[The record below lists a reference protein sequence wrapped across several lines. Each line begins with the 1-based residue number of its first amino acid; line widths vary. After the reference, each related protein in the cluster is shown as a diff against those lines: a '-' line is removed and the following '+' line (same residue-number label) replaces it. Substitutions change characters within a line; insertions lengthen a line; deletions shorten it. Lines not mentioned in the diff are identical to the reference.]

1 MLDVQSSECVTVRV
15 NGTPGGLMRSILRGG
30 RLVDGTGAAARAA
43 DVEVVDGR
51 IGRIGDVESVSG
63 AQVIDLDGLVLAPG
77 FIDIHTHFDAQLFWD
92 ADFTPSCWHG
102 VTTAVQGNCGFG
114 IAPTRPHERDLIMQT
129 LENVEGMNVDTLRS
143 GIDWC
148 FETFPEY
155 LTALRGLPKRINLG
169 SYIGHTPVRT
179 YVMGADDAVRRVAT
193 DDEVAQMRQIVVEAM
208 HAGAT
213 GFSSSFAPSHNGA
226 HGMPVPS
233 RLADVREI
241 RALCTA
247 VADSGRGIVE
257 MTYGPQMPLDE
268 AAKWAS
274 ELGVR
279 ITWGALLTGLFGPRG
294 TTNDML
300 DQASAISGD
309 IWPQVSC
316 REIVFL
322 MTMEDPY
329 YFGTAPS
336 FKRVLQAPRDER
348 VAVYRDPAW
357 REQAKAEILDYRPG
371 AYERASIA
379 ESVVFSADRGRS
391 MADIARDRNV
401 HPFDLWL
408 DCAIAEDLTTRF
420 RIVSRNEDEV
430 EVAQLLRDPRVVLG
444 AHDAG
449 AHVEMLCDSC
459 FPTHL
464 LGYWVRQKQA
474 LSLEQ
479 AVWRLT
485 GQPAD
490 LWRLRERGSIRPGY
504 HADLVAFDPDSVA
517 ALPADRVFD
526 FPANGDRLVS
536 RSAGIHHIWVNG
548 EPARLDGA
556 DIPGAAAGVLV

>member
-1 MLDVQSSECVTVRV
+1 
-15 NGTPGGLMRSILRGG
+15 MRSILRGG
-30 RLVDGTGAAARAA
+30 RIIDGSGAPATAG

-51 IGRIGDVESVSG
+51 IARIGDVG
-63 AQVIDLDGLVLAPG
+63 ADAGAEVVDLDGLVLAPG

-102 VTTAVQGNCGFG
+102 VTTAIQGNCGFG

-129 LENVEGMNVDTLRS
+129 LEFVEGMNVNTLRS

-155 LTALRGLPKRINLG
+155 LDALRARPKRINVG

-179 YVMGADDAVRRVAT
+179 YVMGAEDAVRREARA
-193 DDEVAQMRQIVVEAM
+193 DEIAAMRQIVVEAM
-208 HAGAT
+208 EAGAS

-226 HGMPVPS
+226 NGMPVPS
-233 RLADVREI
+233 RLAGVEELRT
-241 RALCTA
+241 LCSA
-247 VADSGRGIVE
+247 VADTGRGIVE
-257 MTYGPQMPLDE
+257 ITYGPQMQIED
-268 AAKWAS
+268 AARWAE

-279 ITWGALLTGLFGPRG
+279 VTWGALLTGLFGPHG
-294 TTNDML
+294 TTIDML
-300 DQASAISGD
+300 DRATAISAD

-336 FKRVLQAPRDER
+336 FQRVLEAPRHQRIE
-348 VAVYRDPAW
+348 VYRDRAW
-357 REQAKAEILDYRPG
+357 REQAKAEVLTYRPG
-371 AYERASIA
+371 AYERTSVA
-379 ESVVFSADRGRS
+379 ETVAYTADRGRPL
-391 MADIARDRNV
+391 ATVARERNV

-408 DCAIAEDLTTRF
+408 DMAIAEDLTTRF

-430 EVAQLLRDPRVVLG
+430 ELTQLLRDPRTVLG

-459 FPTHL
+459 YPTHL
-464 LGYWVRQKQA
+464 LGYWVREKHA
-474 LSLEQ
+474 LTLEQ
-479 AVWRLT
+479 AIWRLA

-490 LWRLRERGSIRPGY
+490 LWRIRERGLIRSGY
-504 HADLVAFDPDSVA
+504 HADLVAFDPDEVA

-536 RSAGIHHIWVNG
+536 HSKGIHHIWVNG
-548 EPARLDGA
+548 QPSRRNGV
-556 DIPGAAAGVLV
+556 DIGGAASGVLV

>member
-1 MLDVQSSECVTVRV
+1 
-15 NGTPGGLMRSILRGG
+15 MRSILRGG
-30 RLVDGTGAAARAA
+30 RVVDGTGAAALSA
-43 DVEVVDGR
+43 DVEVVGSR
-51 IGRIGDVESVSG
+51 IGRVGDVGSISG
-63 AQVIDLDGLVLAPG
+63 AQIIDLDGLVLAPG
-77 FIDIHTHFDAQLFWD
+77 FIDIHTHFDAQVFWD
-92 ADFTPSCWHG
+92 SEFTPSCWHG

-155 LTALRGLPKRINLG
+155 LAALRERPKRINLG

-179 YVMGADDAVRRVAT
+179 YVMGAEEAVKRAAT
-193 DDEVAQMRQIVVEAM
+193 DDEVARMRQIVVEAM
-208 HAGAT
+208 AAGAT
-213 GFSSSFAPSHNGA
+213 GFSSSFAPTHNGG

-233 RLADVREI
+233 RLADVHEM
-241 RALCTA
+241 RALCRA

-257 MTYGPQMPLDE
+257 TTYGPQMQIED
-268 AAKWAS
+268 AARCAA

-279 ITWGALLTGLFGPRG
+279 VTWGALLTGLFGPHG
-294 TTNDML
+294 TTIDML
-300 DQASAISGD
+300 DRASAISGD

-336 FKRVLQAPRDER
+336 FKRVLQTPRHER
-348 VAVYRDPAW
+348 TAVYRDHAW
-357 REQAKAEILDYRPG
+357 RDQAKAEIPNHRPG
-371 AYERASIA
+371 AYDRASIA
-379 ESVVFSADRGRS
+379 ESVVFAAVRGRS
-391 MADIARDRNV
+391 LADLARDRNV

-408 DCAIAEDLTTRF
+408 DVAIAEDLTTRF

-430 EVAQLLRDPRVVLG
+430 ELTQLLRDPRIVLG

-490 LWRLRERGSIRPGY
+490 LWRVRERGCIRSGY
-504 HADLVAFDPDSVA
+504 FADLVAFDPDAVA
-517 ALPADRVFD
+517 ALPPDRVYD

-548 EPARLDGA
+548 QATRLDGD
-556 DIPGAAAGVLV
+556 DIAGTTAGVLV